1 MMATGHTIT
10 AFAITPSNHPSVA
23 SFFTIK
29 AVQADL
35 TSLLREHSTVH
46 TSIHEI
52 QCRAAHQAIALLG
65 GATVDECRVDSSKQ
79 QQLQQLR
86 AFPIHTAARI
96 PYKHNSR
103 ARQTKSRIFYL
114 TVFAAIA

>member
-1 MMATGHTIT
+1 MMATGHTTT

-23 SFFTIK
+23 SSFTIK

-35 TSLLREHSTVH
+35 TSLLREHSTVR

-52 QCRAAHQAIALLG
+52 RCRAAHQAIALLG
-65 GATVDECRVDSSKQ
+65 GVTVDECRVDSSKQ

-86 AFPIHTAARI
+86 AFPST
-96 PYKHNSR
+96 
-103 ARQTKSRIFYL
+103 Q
-114 TVFAAIA
+114 